1 MTEKNIHLRGVEDIK
16 LLCDAAVKYAFD
28 IDILS
33 ENYIIDAKSF
43 MGIFSLR
50 QKDDIMVRVSA
61 DAEQANAFFEEIK
74 LLWNA

>member
-1 MTEKNIHLRGVEDIK
+1 MTEKNIHLRGVDDIK

-50 QKDDIMVRVSA
+50 QKEDVKVRASV
-61 DAEQANAFFEEIK
+61 DAEQAKVFFEEIK